1 MSQRRWVGGRHII
14 QVGIKRK
21 GRNRLSIHSQEKR
34 SKSFTKEIKA
44 NEVYT
49 VKLKEEFLPLSVCRI
64 RTQELK
70 SKASSPPKEEIS
82 EKK

>member
-1 MSQRRWVGGRHII
+1 MSQRRWVNGRHII

-21 GRNRLSIHSQEKR
+21 GRNRFSIHRVCSEVTASQEKR

-49 VKLKEEFLPLSVCRI
+49 VKLKEEFLPLSVRRI
-64 RTQELK
+64 RTQTR
-70 SKASSPPKEEIS
+70 AEE
-82 EKK
+82 